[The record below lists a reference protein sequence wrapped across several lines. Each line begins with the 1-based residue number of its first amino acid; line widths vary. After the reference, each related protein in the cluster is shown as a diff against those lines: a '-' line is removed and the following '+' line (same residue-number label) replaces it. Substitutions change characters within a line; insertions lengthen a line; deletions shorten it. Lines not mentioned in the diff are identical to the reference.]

1 MDIVMDIAQLFLG
14 QIPEAIYFALFMLFA
29 KNIKEKRI
37 LFTLTMIFE
46 YLALKQFIKFD
57 VWFQVI
63 YVFMTYLNLKVFYK
77 NKARITDI
85 CTFMIA
91 SIILIAT
98 SALCFIFLP
107 KNAYIISITNRVII
121 FALIFIFKNKLA
133 KLETIYTKFWNRH
146 NSPNFIKSVTF
157 RSAFI
162 VIFNFMFYLINLGML
177 YMLFLRK

>member
-1 MDIVMDIAQLFLG
+1 MDIAQLFLG

-107 KNAYIISITNRVII
+107 INIVYVTAINRIILFTL
-121 FALIFIFKNKLA
+121 LIVFNNKLN
-133 KLETIYTKFWNRH
+133 KMETIYNKFWNRH
-146 NSPNFIKSVTF
+146 NIPNAMKSVTI
-157 RSAFI
+157 RSLFI
-162 VIFNFMFYLINLGML
+162 VVFNLMFYIINLGML
-177 YMLFLRK
+177 FAIIYNAK